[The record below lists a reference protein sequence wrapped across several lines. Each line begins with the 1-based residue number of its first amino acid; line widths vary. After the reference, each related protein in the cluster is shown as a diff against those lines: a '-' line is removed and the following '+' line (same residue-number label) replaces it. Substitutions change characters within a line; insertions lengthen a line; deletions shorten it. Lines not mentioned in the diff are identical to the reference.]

1 MEGYIKGTL
10 GPFIPV
16 HINGIIEESMQG
28 YSKGSVEPFI
38 PVHNNGLV
46 EA

>member
-1 MEGYIKGTL
+1 
-10 GPFIPV
+10 
-16 HINGIIEESMQG
+16 MQG

-46 EA
+46 EAWMQGYSKGSVGPFILVH